1 MIGGVHSLRLM
12 QRRDFLRTS
21 GRAMVGLPF
30 LPSLVRGQATAK
42 TALTGTALAK
52 SVADD
57 ATRMLPGLL
66 KANVLPGLSIAVIV
80 DGKLA
85 WDHAVGVKDSASGEP
100 VDRDTVFEAAS
111 VSKTVFAYAVMKLA
125 EKGVIDLD
133 TPLTRYMPAPLL
145 TDDPRVHR
153 ITARQVLSHSTG
165 LQDWRSSKEPLKFHF
180 APGEGFLYSGEGYF
194 FLQSVVTHLTGRVN
208 REISAKYEADF
219 EVHASDIDEYLTR
232 TLLRPF
238 GMNAS
243 GYVWRADF
251 ERSAARPHTVEGKP
265 LAKGK
270 PTAPDAARYASA
282 GGLHTT
288 AIDYAKFML
297 EVINARD
304 SDEFRLS
311 RTTVEKMLR
320 PQSKL
325 GEQEIDG
332 ARAWALGWAVQERK
346 TGNVIVHSGGQ
357 PGFRS
362 LAMASME
369 RKSGFVMLTNG
380 DNGGKV
386 IYDRALGDV
395 LNRLLPA

>member
-1 MIGGVHSLRLM
+1 M
-12 QRRDFLRTS
+12 
-21 GRAMVGLPF
+21 
-30 LPSLVRGQATAK
+30 
-42 TALTGTALAK
+42 GTALAE
-52 SVADD
+52 SVAGD
-57 ATRMLPGLL
+57 ASHVIPGLL
-66 KANVLPGLSIAVIV
+66 KANTVPGLSIAVIV

-85 WDHAVGVKDSASGEP
+85 WDQAFGTSDSASGQP

-133 TPLTRYMPAPLL
+133 TPLTRYMPAPLM
-145 TDDPRVHR
+145 TDDSRVHR
-153 ITARQVLSHSTG
+153 ITARQVLCHSTG
-165 LQDWRSSKEPLKFHF
+165 LQDWRSSRKPLNFNF
-180 APGEGFLYSGEGYF
+180 PPGEGFLYSGEAYF
-194 FLQSVVTHLTGRVN
+194 FLQSVVTHLAGRVD
-208 REISAKYEADF
+208 REVSARYEADL

-238 GMNAS
+238 GMTSS
-243 GYVWRADF
+243 GYVWRADY

-265 LAKGK
+265 LVKTRPSA
-270 PTAPDAARYASA
+270 TDAARYAAA

-288 AIDYAKFML
+288 AAEYAKFML
-297 EVINARD
+297 EVINAGEGD
-304 SDEFRLS
+304 AFRLRRS
-311 RTTVEKMLR
+311 TVEKMLR
-320 PQSKL
+320 PQARL

-346 TGNVIVHSGGQ
+346 TGNVVVHSGGQ
-357 PGFRS
+357 SGFCS

-369 RKSGFVMLTNG
+369 RRSGFVMFTNG

-386 IYDRALGDV
+386 LYDQALGSV